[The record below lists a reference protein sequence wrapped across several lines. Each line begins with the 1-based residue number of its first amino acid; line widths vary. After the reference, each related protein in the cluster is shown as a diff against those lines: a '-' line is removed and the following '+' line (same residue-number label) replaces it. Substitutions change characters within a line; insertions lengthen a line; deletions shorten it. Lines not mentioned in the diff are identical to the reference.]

1 MNDWADEKNLPRE
14 LPIGSL
20 EEIDDR
26 DVGEVLDLT
35 RVDVGEQ
42 QAHRLP
48 IQLLI
53 HTKRRLT
60 DGFLCRG
67 SVSLFIQ
74 SGGWLIDFYV
84 EPMSPLPSSVVE
96 PEPEP

>member
-1 MNDWADEKNLPRE
+1 MTKNLPRE

-48 IQLLI
+48 VQLLVQQMEV
-53 HTKRRLT
+53 
-60 DGFLCRG
+60 D
-67 SVSLFIQ
+67 
-74 SGGWLIDFYV
+74 
-84 EPMSPLPSSVVE
+84 
-96 PEPEP
+96 